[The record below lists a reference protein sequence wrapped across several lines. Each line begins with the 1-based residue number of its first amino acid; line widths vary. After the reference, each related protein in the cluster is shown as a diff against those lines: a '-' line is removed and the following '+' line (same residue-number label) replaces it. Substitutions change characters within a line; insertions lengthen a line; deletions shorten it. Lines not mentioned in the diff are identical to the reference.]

1 MWQTSC
7 ISMKLHTNLCNIVFF
22 TVALPLVKNPAT
34 VLLLSATIFK
44 KRFFE
49 KLPTTNSNNFIFT
62 TLKGY
67 KSAWNMARGIIIN
80 PGKLCLDFFYRGLWR
95 FMCTQKIAFLTY
107 LLRMQKVRQ
116 DGTAK
121 VNIYTLKSQK
131 RLVGFKLD
139 AWSKDGT

>member
-44 KRFFE
+44 KQFFE

-80 PGKLCLDFFYRGLWR
+80 PGKLCLDFFTGGCEGL
-95 FMCTQKIAFLTY
+95 CAHKK
-107 LLRMQKVRQ
+107 LLFWHIRSGYKRW
-116 DGTAK
+116 DTIK
-121 VNIYTLKSQK
+121 QK
-131 RLVGFKLD
+131 RQQKRIYILRKTRNV
-139 AWSKDGT
+139 W